1 MNLLMVLAFRNVTI
15 FMCKIPPLL
24 RSGPESPRFFK
35 KPGERT
41 VAFRL
46 SCFLEEQMYYFPV
59 VHRFL
64 AGFEMCSAI

>member
-1 MNLLMVLAFRNVTI
+1 MVLALRIVTI
-15 FMCKIPPLL
+15 FRCKIPPLL
-24 RSGPESPRFFK
+24 RSRPESPHLFK

-46 SCFLEEQMYYFPV
+46 SCFLEEQMYNFPV

-64 AGFEMCSAI
+64 AGFELCSAI